1 VRWNVL
7 ENTYEKTYWSR
18 EIADLLW
25 IGTSTLR
32 KWCLQLERDGYIF
45 LRDEHDRRSF
55 TEHDAIALRRFK
67 EYVSSGMT
75 LENAS
80 KAVVATYNRDMND
93 VRTLSAIPP
102 EKRSDMRSFEVIE
115 ELMSY
120 IERQEKFNKALVEQ
134 FERQQEYIE
143 NRLHHIEQVIEKRDK
158 HLMSVIREMQEA
170 KRLMAAETEAKKPW
184 WRRLFKNR

>member
-1 VRWNVL
+1 M

-18 EIADLLW
+18 EIADLLG

-45 LRDEHDRRSF
+45 LRDEHDRRGF

-67 EYVSSGMT
+67 EYVANGMT

-80 KAVVATYNRDMND
+80 KAVVATYNRDRND
-93 VRTLSAIPP
+93 ERTLSAISL
-102 EKRSDMRSFEVIE
+102 EQRSDMRSFEVIE

-120 IERQEKFNKALVEQ
+120 IERQEEFNKALVEQ
-134 FERQQEYIE
+134 LKRQQEYIE
-143 NRLHHIEQVIEKRDK
+143 NRLNHIEQAIEKRDGQ
-158 HLMSVIREMQEA
+158 LLSVIREMQET
-170 KRLMAAETEAKKPW
+170 KRLMAAEAEAKKPW